1 MINTIDKKIDLKAC
15 CLTSFKRLNPLQQLR
30 NPVMFTVF
38 VCAVITSAHIFI
50 GPAEDFIFAIIISF
64 LLWLTIF
71 CANFA
76 ESIAEMRSKAH
87 VDTLEMTKDNLFA
100 KRLKSAQDI
109 AVYDSVNAK
118 DLRKGDL
125 IIVSAGEVI
134 PSDGQIIKGIGS
146 IDESAIT
153 GESAP
158 VIREAGSDRDG
169 VTGGT
174 TLLSNWLVVEIT
186 ADPGNSFLDNMIKLT
201 TSAKRQKNPNE
212 IALGILLAAMT
223 IVFVLV
229 CASFLPFSSF
239 ISDLLGE
246 PHEVNILMLIS
257 LLVCLAPTTIGG
269 LLSAIGISGIL
280 NLLKINVIAMSGRA
294 VEAAGDITILLLDKT
309 GTITEGNRCAVEIL
323 PATGVEIAELAQA
336 VRMASEAD
344 TTSEGRSIVKLVD
357 EKYKAHLVAQPL
369 KMTKLIP
376 FSAETRCSGI
386 EFDGSFIVK
395 GAGDAIYKK
404 IKSMGGSVPAQVEE
418 TVNNIARTGGT
429 PLVVAKDARIL
440 GVVHLKDILKIGI
453 KEKLAQLKAMGIKSV
468 MITGDNILTANYI
481 ASEAG
486 IDSCIASATP
496 NDKLKFIKDKQEA
509 GEMIAMVGD
518 GTNDVPALAQ
528 ANVAM
533 VMNSGTQAA
542 KEAGNMIDLDS
553 DPTKLVEIIKVSK
566 QILMTR
572 GALTTFSI
580 SNDVAKYFA
589 IMPALLISY
598 YPSNSFLNIM
608 DLTSAK
614 SAVLSA
620 LIFNTLIIPALIPL
634 AIKGI
639 AYRPNTASHLLM
651 RNIFI
656 YGFGGVIIPFICIK
670 LIDVLLTVLGVTAHV

>member
-1 MINTIDKKIDLKAC
+1 
-15 CLTSFKRLNPLQQLR
+15 
-30 NPVMFTVF
+30 MFTVF
-38 VCAVITSAHIFI
+38 VCAIVATAHII
-50 GPAEDFIFAIIISF
+50 IASADDFVFAIIVSV
-64 LLWLTIF
+64 LLWLTILG
-71 CANFA
+71 ANFA

-87 VDTLEMTKDNLFA
+87 VDSLEMTKDNLLA
-100 KRLKSAQDI
+100 KRLSSPSDI
-109 AVYDSVNAK
+109 TKFDSINAK
-118 DLRKGDL
+118 DLHKGDY
-125 IIVSAGEVI
+125 IIVNAGDVI
-134 PSDGQIIKGIGS
+134 PSDGKIVEGIGS

-174 TLLSNWLVVEIT
+174 TLLSNWMVIEIT

-201 TSAKRQKNPNE
+201 VSAKRQKNPNE

-223 IVFVLV
+223 IVFVVV
-229 CASFLPFSSF
+229 CMTLLPFSIF
-239 ISDLLGE
+239 ISELLGKG
-246 PHEVNILMLIS
+246 HEINILMLIS

-269 LLSAIGISGIL
+269 LLSAIGISGIF
-280 NLLKINVIAMSGRA
+280 NLLKINVIATSGRA
-294 VEAAGDITILLLDKT
+294 VEAAGDVTTLLLDKT

-323 PATGVEIAELAQA
+323 PVNGVEIEELAIA
-336 VRMASEAD
+336 ARLSSESDVTA
-344 TTSEGRSIVKLVD
+344 EGRSIVKLID
-357 EKYKAHLVAQPL
+357 EKYKIRTSI
-369 KMTKLIP
+369 KTYKSIKFIP
-376 FSAETRCSGI
+376 FSAETKYSGV
-386 EFDGSFIVK
+386 EVDGSFILK
-395 GAGDAIYKK
+395 GAGDSIYKK
-404 IKSMGGSVPAQVEE
+404 IKSLGGVIPQEINDM
-418 TVNNIARTGGT
+418 VNSIAKTGGT
-429 PLVVAKDARIL
+429 PLVVVKDAKIL
-440 GVVHLKDILKIGI
+440 GVIHLKDILKFGI
-453 KEKLAQLKAMGIKSV
+453 KEKLAQLKVMGIRSV

-481 ASEAG
+481 ANEAG

-496 NDKLKFIKDKQEA
+496 TDKLRFIKERQDA

-580 SNDVAKYFA
+580 ANDVAKYFA
-589 IMPALLISY
+589 IIPALLISY

-608 DLTSAK
+608 SLTSAK

-639 AYRPNTASHLLM
+639 AYRPNTASALLK

-656 YGFGGVIIPFICIK
+656 YGFGGLIIPFFFIK
-670 LIDVLLTVLGVTAHV
+670 MIDLLLSLIGVMAYV